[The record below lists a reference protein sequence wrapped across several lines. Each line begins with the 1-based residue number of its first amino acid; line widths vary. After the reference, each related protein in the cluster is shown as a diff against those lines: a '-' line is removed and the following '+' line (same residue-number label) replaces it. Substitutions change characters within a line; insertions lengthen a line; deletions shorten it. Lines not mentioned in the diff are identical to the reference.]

1 MNITGYFQPYSLL
14 WVAGILL
21 AAIAIVLL
29 RNKARPPVLVAF
41 LSIVIGLA
49 LVYFYV
55 RPVQTPLL
63 GSVAQVKTIISQGKP
78 VLFEFQSPYCIAC
91 TSLKP
96 AVDRA
101 EQEYRGRLVIIRLN
115 IQDPIAMELKPI
127 YNFEYTPTFIFFDE
141 QGQERWRTMLSFD
154 EARLSA
160 EMSKRAP

>member
-1 MNITGYFQPYSLL
+1 MGITEYFQPYSLL
-14 WVAGILL
+14 WVTGILL
-21 AAIAIVLL
+21 VAIAVVLL
-29 RNKARPPVLVAF
+29 RSKAHPPVLVAF

-63 GSVAQVKTIISQGKP
+63 SSVAQVRAIIGQGKP

-101 EQEYRGRLVIIRLN
+101 EQEYKGRLVIIRLN
-115 IQDPIAMELKPI
+115 IQDPIAMELRST

-141 QGQERWRTMLSFD
+141 QGVERWRMILEFD
-154 EARLSA
+154 EAKLRA

>member
-1 MNITGYFQPYSLL
+1 MNITEYFQPYSLL
-14 WVAGILL
+14 WVTGILL
-21 AAIAIVLL
+21 AAIAIVLF

-41 LSIVIGLA
+41 LSIIIGLV
-49 LVYFYV
+49 LVYFYI

-63 GSVAQVKTIISQGKP
+63 GSVVQIGTIIGQGKP

-96 AVDRA
+96 VVDRA
-101 EQEYRGRLVIIRLN
+101 EQEYRGRLVIIRLD

-141 QGQERWRTMLSFD
+141 QGQERWRMILEFD
-154 EARLSA
+154 EAKLRA
-160 EMSKRAP
+160 EMSKRAQ